1 MTKRYTCLILSLL
14 TVLLVVSGC
23 SSTKENLVYMSDVAD
38 MRHGTLALT
47 PQPLKIRPSD
57 ELVINVSSEVP
68 GATAAYNLPFNN
80 TSAKTEIPEQN
91 TVIRFQT
98 YIVDK
103 AGDILF
109 PILGKIH
116 VGGKTTAELAEYLT
130 GRISETV
137 ENPIVRVELVNFKV
151 QVTGEVK
158 EPQSIDVRTERFTVL
173 DAIAAAGDLT
183 VQGRRDNVLLIRQ
196 EDGQVTYHRIDLNNA
211 RSWEAPYFY
220 LQQNDVI
227 YVEPGELRK
236 EEQSYNEKRSFNLT
250 LASIIVSSCSVIASL
265 VIAFAK

>member
-1 MTKRYTCLILSLL
+1 MTKRYISIFLSLL
-14 TVLLVVSGC
+14 IVLITAGGC
-23 SSTKENLVYMSDVAD
+23 SSNKENLVYMSDVAD
-38 MRHGTLALT
+38 VRHGTLALE
-47 PQPLKIRPSD
+47 PQPLKIRPND
-57 ELVINVSSEVP
+57 ELMINVSSEVP

-80 TSAKTEIPEQN
+80 TSMKVEIPEQN
-91 TVIRFQT
+91 TLVRFQT

-103 AGDILF
+103 SGDILF

-116 VGGKTTAELAEYLT
+116 VGGMTTMQLAEYLT
-130 GRISETV
+130 KRISESV

-151 QVTGEVK
+151 QVTGEVAH
-158 EPQSIDVRTERFTVL
+158 PQSIDVHTERYTVL
-173 DAIAAAGDLT
+173 DAIAEAGDLT

-211 RSWEAPYFY
+211 KSWEAPYFY

-236 EEQSYNEKRSFNLT
+236 NEQSYNERRSFNLT

-265 VIAFAK
+265 IIAFAK